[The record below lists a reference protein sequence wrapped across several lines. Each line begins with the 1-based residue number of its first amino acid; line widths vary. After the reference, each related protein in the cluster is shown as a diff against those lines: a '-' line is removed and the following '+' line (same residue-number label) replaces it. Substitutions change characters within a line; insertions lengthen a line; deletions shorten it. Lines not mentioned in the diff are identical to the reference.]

1 MKLFSVVLATAVCIA
16 VPVSARDLAV
26 EAPIKRMMDG
36 FNKGD
41 IAAVKSAH
49 VTSPTIVD
57 NVSPFFWSGPNAFD
71 EWVSDL
77 SKAEAAEGKTDGVV
91 TFAPVVDEV
100 ISGDRAY
107 VVTRSEYDYK
117 QNGKN
122 IREVGYTSFVLVKQ
136 GGEWKV
142 ASWSWAS
149 PSGLPVKR

>member
-1 MKLFSVVLATAVCIA
+1 MKLLSVVLASAVCIA
-16 VPVSARDLAV
+16 WPASARDLAV
-26 EAPIKRMMDG
+26 EAPIQRMMDG

-41 IAAVKSAH
+41 IAAVKATH
-49 VTSPTIVD
+49 VASPTIVD

-71 EWVSDL
+71 QWVADL

-107 VVTRSEYDYK
+107 VVTRCEYAYK
-117 QNGKN
+117 QNGKD
-122 IREVGYTSFVLVKQ
+122 IREVGYTSFVLVKH
-136 GGEWKV
+136 GPEWKV

-149 PSGLPVKR
+149 PSGVAVKR